1 MKKRRRYKWIVVVA
15 LIVALVSVV
24 QITRHFFMEE
34 EREARIRLRHALLD
48 EYPEAVSALKAQ
60 YGLKPFT
67 LSRER
72 MAGRASKETVV
83 LVHGIDEPG
92 KAWMNLAPDLVAA
105 GYAVWLLT
113 YPNDQPIAE
122 SARFFLSQL
131 EASRLAPTKRIAVV
145 THSMGGLVTREML
158 TDPALAY
165 GAKVQEGLL
174 PQVDTFIM
182 VGTPNHGSELARFRG
197 FLEIRDQLGSLFK
210 GDYHWLKGVVDGT
223 GEAGIDLI
231 PDSAFMQRLNSRPHP
246 TGVRMLVIAGVM
258 NPKQKQEI
266 EALARR
272 WDTQMPEA
280 ARGIA
285 DLVAEGLI
293 AMTEKVG
300 DGAVSV
306 DSARLTGVPLVTVPG
321 THLSIIRNLTIG
333 SQRIPPAIP
342 VIMKMLEGWTPG
354 GEISRHFR
362 IFDSGC
368 CAFHASHWVS
378 ADSTIGSQRLK

>member
-1 MKKRRRYKWIVVVA
+1 
-15 LIVALVSVV
+15 
-24 QITRHFFMEE
+24 
-34 EREARIRLRHALLD
+34 
-48 EYPEAVSALKAQ
+48 
-60 YGLKPFT
+60 
-67 LSRER
+67 
-72 MAGRASKETVV
+72 MAGRASKETVI

-122 SARFFLSQL
+122 SARFFLTQL

-272 WDTQMPEA
+272 SDTQMPEA

-285 DLVAEGLI
+285 GQVAEGLI

-342 VIMKMLEGWTPG
+342 VIMKMLEGWTPEG
-354 GEISRHFR
+354 
-362 IFDSGC
+362 
-368 CAFHASHWVS
+368 
-378 ADSTIGSQRLK
+378 